1 MSGQEALKRES
12 GMGKDIGFPS
22 PDEAF
27 VPGAGGIAPGISI
40 LDLIVLFPE
49 EPQADV
55 HDFRIVERSP
65 IS

>member
-1 MSGQEALKRES
+1 MKRDS
-12 GMGKDIGFPS
+12 GMGMTSDSRRRTTRPYRRRAAS
-22 PDEAF
+22 
-27 VPGAGGIAPGISI
+27 APGISI

-55 HDFRIVERSP
+55 HDFRIVEFSP